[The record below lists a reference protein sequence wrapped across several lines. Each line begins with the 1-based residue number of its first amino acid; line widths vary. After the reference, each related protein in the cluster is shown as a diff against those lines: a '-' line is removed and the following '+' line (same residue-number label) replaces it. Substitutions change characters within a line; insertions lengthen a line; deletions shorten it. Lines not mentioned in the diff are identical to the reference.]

1 MKKTQI
7 EHQPAA
13 PTTQAALDAKQI
25 RNRPDNQYL
34 DALHI
39 NRRSRLTLLIQQ
51 RADGNAAAF
60 AALLGYPKSQIH
72 QFISRTYNGGRSIGE
87 RAARELE
94 HRAALPFGWLDDV
107 GSSSA
112 DGSSSCEIPAIAA
125 TPVAAPCFMPALYP
139 REAYAGVVSH
149 LGARVH
155 LILLPGEAQI
165 VGTPAAEE
173 FAASV
178 GGELPTHAEM
188 THLGKRMPQ
197 RFKPGLYY
205 TCDKEEYD
213 GDMAT
218 ALWACGIDEGTSA
231 VTRVRAV
238 RRVLAEAAPANGAL
252 TAGQVVELAT
262 RLIDQESL
270 TDDDDIKDDERMFSA
285 GVKNGICRMAMA
297 TQKEI
302 AARTRQEGGAR

>member
-1 MKKTQI
+1 MKKNQV
-7 EHQPAA
+7 EQQSAA
-13 PTTQAALDAKQI
+13 PTSQAALDAEQT
-25 RNRPDNQYL
+25 RSRPDNQYL

-107 GSSSA
+107 GASSA
-112 DGSSSCEIPAIAA
+112 DAPNIRAVPALAG
-125 TPVAAPCFMPALYP
+125 TPLAAPCFMPALYP

-165 VGTPAAEE
+165 VGTSAAEE
-173 FAASV
+173 CAASM
-178 GGELPTHAEM
+178 GGELPTYAEM

-218 ALWACGIDEGTSA
+218 ALWAFAIDEGTSS

-270 TDDDDIKDDERMFSA
+270 TDDDIKEDERMFSA
-285 GVKNGICRMAMA
+285 GVKNGIGRMAMA

-302 AARTRQEGGAR
+302 AARAPQEGGSR